1 MKDIKDF
8 ILESTQ
14 SEDLH
19 EEIGLAL
26 KEFGNTRNGFKM
38 SKVNDIIDAMYKLGF
53 DFDNQNQDEDKM
65 IFYGEYMDSK
75 YTVELY
81 VEDRVAGKV
90 KLKSFNVFED

>member
-1 MKDIKDF
+1 MKDINDF

-14 SEDLH
+14 DEDLH
-19 EEIGLAL
+19 EEVGLAL
-26 KEFGNTRNGFKM
+26 KEFGNTKNGFKM

-90 KLKSFNVFED
+90 KLRSFNVFED

>member
-14 SEDLH
+14 DEDLH
-19 EEIGLAL
+19 EEVGLAL
-26 KEFGNTRNGFKM
+26 KKFGNIRNGFKM

-90 KLKSFNVFED
+90 KLKNFNVFED